1 MNAPPHFRSA
11 FSTSRRGPARRP
23 RTCAAVCGLILLSLA
38 PITELPLHAFQRGR
52 AGGGFHRGPA
62 WSHGAGPRPGAGS
75 AAQRQH
81 LPQWFRN
88 HENMSLQEQQRAL
101 RAEPGFDH
109 LPAAEQQRLYQ
120 RLQQL
125 DAMPPERR
133 ARTLARM
140 EALERM
146 SPEQRQRV
154 RSAMQQVTTMP
165 PDRQRMMR
173 KAFRDLSGLPPAQRN
188 AMLKSS
194 ELRQQFSDQERQT
207 LGVLLTMQ
215 PYRPQATVSPA
226 SPKAP

>member
-11 FSTSRRGPARRP
+11 FSTNRRVPARRS
-23 RTCAAVCGLILLSLA
+23 RVCTLVCGLILLSLA
-38 PITELPLHAFQRGR
+38 AIAELPLHAFQRGR

-62 WSHGAGPRPGAGS
+62 WSRGAGPRPGAGS

-81 LPQWFRN
+81 LPQWFRD

-101 RAEPGFDH
+101 RAEPGFDR

-154 RSAMQQVTTMP
+154 RSAMQQVTAMP

-173 KAFRDLSGLPPAQRN
+173 KAFRDLSELPPAERN

-194 ELRQQFSDQERQT
+194 ALRQQFSDQERQT
-207 LGVLLTMQ
+207 LGILLTMQ
-215 PYRPQATVSPA
+215 PYQPRTPVADG

>member
-11 FSTSRRGPARRP
+11 FPTNRGIPARRS
-23 RTCAAVCGLILLSLA
+23 RTRALVCGVILLSLA
-38 PITELPLHAFQRGR
+38 ALTELPLRAFQRGR
-52 AGGGFHRGPA
+52 AGGFHRGPA
-62 WSHGAGPRPGAGS
+62 WSRGAGPRPGAGS

-81 LPQWFRN
+81 LPQWFRD
-88 HENMSLQEQQRAL
+88 HENMSLPEQQRAL
-101 RAEPGFDH
+101 RAEPGFDR
-109 LPAAEQQRLYQ
+109 LPPAEQQRLYQ

-125 DAMPPERR
+125 DAMPPARR

-154 RSAMQQVTTMP
+154 RFAMQQVTAMP

-173 KAFRDLSGLPPAQRN
+173 KAFRDLSELPPAERN

-194 ELRQQFSDQERQT
+194 VLRQQFSDQERQT

-215 PYRPQATVSPA
+215 PYQPRPPVADG